1 MRSLRLATR
10 QLTASPGIT
19 AVAVITLAAGIGLN
33 TAMFSVL
40 NTFLLRPL
48 PIDEP
53 ERVFRLDRVSAQ
65 EPQGSHRGPN
75 YLEIEGRTQDVAEV
89 AAFIHW
95 GHTIAEPGRPARY
108 VECLRVSA
116 RFFDVFRIQPAL
128 GRAFRPD
135 EDAEARNGVIILS
148 DSFWRSRYSAD
159 PNVVGRIVRLD
170 RQPVEIVG
178 VLPAS
183 AEVRPLFGVIDVYRP
198 LGLSDEERSFRSE
211 TLFQIVGRYRSGV
224 SAAEAQARFEVVAGQ
239 LAADRPQEN
248 SGLALRATPIQSTV
262 QDNAGTTIM
271 VLLVGL
277 SGFVLLIACANL
289 ANLLMVRA
297 MTRSREFAMRAALGA
312 STGQLVWPVVSESL
326 LLAVAGGVSSWL
338 LSMWITE
345 WLARQLSGDGPP
357 LVFPVDWRVLA
368 FGNLG
373 AVITALLVGV
383 APAWVVSR
391 INANEVLKS
400 GARGMTGG
408 PSHSRFRT
416 ALIVTQVALTL
427 VLLAGASAFG
437 YGIRRL
443 LTPDVG
449 WSPAPLVAGRL
460 LLAGHDDEGE
470 RLIFFRRRQ
479 ERRAALPGVRPASID
494 VDLPLFGFLPGQRAY
509 VVEARERP
517 ASGKESTAMTNLV
530 SPEYF
535 DTVGTRIVLGR
546 GFLPTD
552 RRDSHRVAVINE
564 AMANALFPRGDAIG
578 HRLGR
583 VDKDPEWAEIVGIAR
598 DVRFVSLDTPPTAF
612 QMYKPLAQE
621 PWGFVMATVRAAD
634 GVSTAALVEPFRR
647 AVAELDPN
655 VAILNLMPV
664 PALIAKDNRGL
675 VIVNQLLTGFAAL
688 GLFLAALGLYGVIV
702 RLVAQRA
709 PEIGIRIALGATFG
723 QVVSLIVAAGFRMM
737 LFGVGVGL
745 LGAVALTRAINS
757 HLPGLASN
765 NALTVSAAAALLT
778 LVAVLACYVPARR
791 AARVDALAAIRS
803 E

>member
-1 MRSLRLATR
+1 MTTVRLAMR
-10 QLTASPGIT
+10 QLTASPAFT

-48 PIDEP
+48 PIHEP

-135 EDAEARNGVIILS
+135 EDAEGRNGVIILS

-170 RQPVEIVG
+170 RQPAEIVG
-178 VLPAS
+178 VLPAG
-183 AEVRPLFGVIDVYRP
+183 AELRPLFGVIDAYRP

-211 TLFQIVGRYRSGV
+211 TLFQIVGRYRPGV

-470 RLIFFRRRQ
+470 RLIFFRRLQ
-479 ERRAALPGVRPASID
+479 ERLAALPGVRTASVD

-583 VDKDPEWAEIVGIAR
+583 VDKDPGWAEIVGTAR
-598 DVRFVSLDTPPTAF
+598 DVRFVSLDAPPPAF

-647 AVAELDPN
+647 GVAELDPN

-664 PALIAKDNRGL
+664 RALIAKDNRGL
-675 VIVNQLLTGFAAL
+675 VIVNQLLAGFAAL
-688 GLFLAALGLYGVIV
+688 GLFLAALGLYGVIA

-737 LFGVGVGL
+737 LFGVAVGL
-745 LGAVALTRAINS
+745 LGAVALTRVINS

>member
-1 MRSLRLATR
+1 MTALRFAIR
-10 QLTASPGIT
+10 QLTGSPGFT

-48 PIDEP
+48 PIDES

-65 EPQGSHRGPN
+65 DPEGSHRGPN
-75 YLEIEGRTQDVAEV
+75 YLEIERRTRDVAEL
-89 AAFIHW
+89 AAYLHW
-95 GHTIAEPGRPARY
+95 GYTIAEPGRSARY
-108 VECLRVSA
+108 IECLRVSA
-116 RFFDVFRIQPAL
+116 RFFDVFRIQSAL

-135 EDAEARNGVIILS
+135 QDAEGHNGVIILS
-148 DSFWRSRYSAD
+148 DSFWRSRYNAD

-170 RQPVEIVG
+170 REQVEIVG

-183 AEVRPLFGVIDVYRP
+183 AEVRPLFGVVDVYRP
-198 LGLSDEERSFRSE
+198 LGLTEEERSFRSE
-211 TLFQIVGRYRSGV
+211 TLFRILGRYRPGV

-248 SGLALRATPIQSTV
+248 SGLALRAAPIQSTV
-262 QDNAGTTIM
+262 QNNAGTTIM
-271 VLLVGL
+271 LLLVGL

-297 MTRSREFAMRAALGA
+297 VMRSREFAMRAALGA
-312 STGQLVWPVVSESL
+312 STGQLVRPVAIESL
-326 LLAVAGGVSSWL
+326 LLAAAGGVSSWL
-338 LSMWITE
+338 LSIWITD

-357 LVFPVDWRVLA
+357 LAFPVDWRVLA
-368 FGNLG
+368 FGSLG

-427 VLLAGASAFG
+427 VLLAGASTFG

-449 WSPAPLVAGRL
+449 WSPAPLLAGRL
-460 LLAGHDDEGE
+460 LLAGHDNERE
-470 RLIFFRRRQ
+470 RLIFFRRLQKRL
-479 ERRAALPGVRPASID
+479 AVLPGVRTASVD

-509 VVEARERP
+509 VVEGRERP
-517 ASGKESTAMTNLV
+517 APGKEATALTNLV

-564 AMANALFPRGDAIG
+564 AMANALFPREDAIG

-598 DVRFVSLDTPPTAF
+598 DVRFVSLEAPPTAF
-612 QMYKPLAQE
+612 QVYKPLEQE

-634 GVSTAALVEPFRR
+634 GVSTAALAEPFRR
-647 AVAELDPN
+647 AVAELDPD
-655 VAILNLMPV
+655 VAILNLQPV
-664 PALIAKDNRGL
+664 PALIAKDNRPL
-675 VIVNQLLTGFAAL
+675 VVVNQLLAGFAAL
-688 GLFLAALGLYGVIV
+688 GLFLAALGLYGVIA
-702 RLVAQRA
+702 RLVTQRA

-723 QVVSLIVAAGFRMM
+723 QVVSLIVGAGFRMM
-737 LFGVGVGL
+737 LFGVAAGL
-745 LGAVALTRAINS
+745 FGAVALTRIINS
-757 HLPGLASN
+757 RLPGLASN
-765 NALTVSAAAALLT
+765 NAVTVSIAAALLT
-778 LVAVLACYVPARR
+778 TVAALACYVPARR
-791 AARVDALAAIRS
+791 AARVDPLAAIRS